1 MTDTYAFAEVVHN
14 GRPYT
19 ITANPAS
26 GVGILFMAGDVTKQ
40 LSDSEIRAIY
50 ELGIRDVVAAH
61 VQEEDE
67 KQRAADIMQ
76 QEYQESQ
83 RRLAEAAARDH
94 QRMMGEGGY

>member
-19 ITANPAS
+19 ITVGPG
-26 GVGILFMAGDVTKQ
+26 GVGILFMASDATKQ
-40 LSDSEIRAIY
+40 LTDSEVRAIY

-67 KQRAADIMQ
+67 KQRVADIMQ

-83 RRLAEAAARDH
+83 RKLAEAAARDH
-94 QRMMGEGGY
+94 QRIMGEEGY